1 MSVQQN
7 IPQLVGTILAKGLQL
22 QLQPEDLAFL
32 TALRFWKDSESQPEF
47 NEDELHVV
55 HQSVDR
61 LCLDSLPETRQR
73 RCNEVIRR
81 MLDQHLLICL
91 EGSEHRA
98 HAYLVTPLAEQI
110 VDSVSKGLEASK
122 IALSTLFMTVASHL
136 QEIRDAAENG
146 GNEPYWKLQVEAPL
160 DITVSQLITSIDHRQ
175 RQLDREAVD
184 TRKDVVELLKQ
195 DWQNAMSRCE
205 HLLTNTQARLQD
217 LQKLLLASCHT
228 LRELLD
234 SISRSSEAVQHFG
247 AVNSVLRLERH
258 LDRIEHWSTE
268 RLDHWESFHHR
279 VHRYLRQ
286 FINMDE
292 HKALME
298 RTLDSVRNYQHQ
310 PWHLIFT
317 ADEPL
322 LRLREMAAPQP
333 DIEKAREIHDEG
345 TVTDIE
351 DIDALREE
359 IKQWL
364 LQKTEQYQRLPSY
377 EEALAELAGEWPV
390 AKLHLAA
397 GWLFEAMTQMGHH
410 RDPHKIPDSQWYEII
425 PDFEAETLSL
435 DQNPDREYS
444 LEN

>member
-7 IPQLVGTILAKGLQL
+7 IPELVGTILSKGLQL

-55 HQSVDR
+55 HQTVDR
-61 LCLDSLPETRQR
+61 MSLNSLSETRPR
-73 RCNEVIRR
+73 RCNEAIRR
-81 MLDQHLLICL
+81 MLEQHLLICL
-91 EGSEHRA
+91 EGGEHRI

-110 VDSVSKGLEASK
+110 VDSVTTGLEAST
-122 IALSTLFMTVASHL
+122 IALSTLFTTVSSHL
-136 QEIRDAAENG
+136 QEISDAAASG

-160 DITVSQLITSIDHRQ
+160 DITVSQLITAIDHRQ

-205 HLLTNTQARLQD
+205 HLLTSTQERLQD
-217 LQKLLLASCHT
+217 LQNLLLASCHK
-228 LRELLD
+228 LRELLEG
-234 SISRSSEAVQHFG
+234 IARHGEEAEHFG
-247 AVNSVLRLERH
+247 AVSSVLRLEQH

-279 VHRYLRQ
+279 VHQYLRQ

-292 HKALME
+292 RKALME
-298 RTLDSVRNYQHQ
+298 RTLDSIRNYQKQ
-310 PWHLIFT
+310 PWHLVCL

-322 LRLREMAAPQP
+322 MRLREMAAPQP
-333 DIEKAREIHDEG
+333 EIEKARVIHDEG

-351 DIDALREE
+351 DIDALRDE
-359 IKQWL
+359 IRHWL
-364 LQKTEQYQRLPSY
+364 RQKTEQFQRLPSY

-390 AKLHLAA
+390 EKLHLAA
-397 GWLFEAMTQMGHH
+397 GWLFEAMTHMGHRSDLQH
-410 RDPHKIPDSQWYEII
+410 IPDSQWYEII

-435 DQNPDREYS
+435 DQNPDRENS
-444 LEN
+444 LAN

>member
-7 IPQLVGTILAKGLQL
+7 IPELVGTILSKGLQL

-61 LCLDSLPETRQR
+61 MCLDSLPETRQR

-81 MLDQHLLICL
+81 MLEQHLLICL

-110 VDSVSKGLEASK
+110 VDSVTTGLEASK
-122 IALSTLFMTVASHL
+122 IALSTLFMTVSSHL
-136 QEIRDAAENG
+136 QEIRDAAANG
-146 GNEPYWKLQVEAPL
+146 GNEPYWALQVEAPL
-160 DITVSQLITSIDHRQ
+160 DITVSQLITAIDHRQ

-205 HLLTNTQARLQD
+205 HLLTSTQERLQD

-228 LRELLD
+228 LRELLEN
-234 SISRSSEAVQHFG
+234 IARSGEAAEHFG
-247 AVNSVLRLERH
+247 AVSSVLRLEQH

-279 VHRYLRQ
+279 VHQYLRQ

-292 HKALME
+292 RKALME
-298 RTLDSVRNYQHQ
+298 RTLDSLRNYRQQ
-310 PWHLIFT
+310 PWHLVCT
-317 ADEPL
+317 ANEPL

-333 DIEKAREIHDEG
+333 EVEKARVIHDEG
-345 TVTDIE
+345 TATDIE
-351 DIDALREE
+351 DLDALREE
-359 IKQWL
+359 IKHWL
-364 LQKTEQYQRLPSY
+364 QQKTEQYQRLPSY
-377 EEALAELAGEWPV
+377 EEALAELAGVWPR
-390 AKLHLAA
+390 AKLHLVA
-397 GWLFEAMTQMGHH
+397 GWLFDAITQMGYCSDQQH
-410 RDPHKIPDSQWYEII
+410 IPDSQWFEII

-435 DQNPDREYS
+435 DPNPDREKS
-444 LEN
+444 LAN

>member
-7 IPQLVGTILAKGLQL
+7 IPELVGTILSKGLQL

-61 LCLDSLPETRQR
+61 MTFDNLPETRQR
-73 RCNEVIRR
+73 RCNEAIRR

-98 HAYLVTPLAEQI
+98 HAYLITPLAEQI
-110 VDSVSKGLEASK
+110 VDSVTTGLEASK
-122 IALSTLFMTVASHL
+122 IALNTLFMTVSSHL

-146 GNEPYWKLQVEAPL
+146 GNEPYWKLQIEAPL
-160 DITVSQLITSIDHRQ
+160 DITVSQLITAIDHRQ

-205 HLLTNTQARLQD
+205 HLLTSTQERLQD
-217 LQKLLLASCHT
+217 LQTLLLASCHK
-228 LRELLD
+228 LRDLLEG
-234 SISRSSEAVQHFG
+234 IARYSEEASHFG
-247 AVNSVLRLERH
+247 AVNSVLRLEQH

-279 VHRYLRQ
+279 VHQYLRQ

-298 RTLDSVRNYQHQ
+298 RTLDGIRRYQHR
-310 PWHLIFT
+310 PWYLLCS
-317 ADEPL
+317 AEEPMM
-322 LRLREMAAPQP
+322 RLREVAPP
-333 DIEKAREIHDEG
+333 PAEVEKARVIHDEG

-351 DIDALREE
+351 DIDALKAE
-359 IKQWL
+359 IKVWL
-364 LQKTEQYQRLPSY
+364 EQKIQTSQHFPSY
-377 EEALAELAGEWPV
+377 EEALAELAQIRPMAQLPLV
-390 AKLHLAA
+390 A
-397 GWLFEAMTQMGHH
+397 GWLFEAMTSLGHH
-410 RDPHKIPDSQWYEII
+410 KDLHHIPDTHWQEII
-425 PDFEAETLSL
+425 QDFEAQTLSL
-435 DQNPDREYS
+435 DQNPERENA
-444 LEN
+444 LAI